1 MNKQA
6 INPTTIPYKS
16 QLFMNLEKAEV
27 DRIFKE
33 LQWSSKSY
41 RKNEVI
47 FRGDEYIEDLGII
60 LEGKVIIC
68 KETGAGN
75 KTMIALLDKGNF
87 IGEVMAVSRNRI
99 TNTVIAGENGTEI
112 LFIPIPEI
120 LNYKSLTDN
129 LILILAK
136 KAFYLNRRVY
146 YLQLKS
152 IRAKIS
158 LFLLEEAEKNNSM
171 TFSLSFNR
179 QKMAEFLN
187 VSRPSLSRELSRL
200 KAEGVI
206 DFYKESVK
214 IIEKEVL
221 ESYQE

>member
-1 MNKQA
+1 
-6 INPTTIPYKS
+6 
-16 QLFMNLEKAEV
+16 MNLEKAEV

-120 LNYKSLTDN
+120 LRYKSLTDN
-129 LILILAK
+129 LIMILAK

-152 IRAKIS
+152 IRSKIS
-158 LFLLEEAEKNNSM
+158 LFLLEEAEKNKSLAIKAQADTELAIARAEETKAKAIDLM
-171 TFSLSFNR
+171 TRLDMDER
-179 QKMAEFLN
+179 QA
-187 VSRPSLSRELSRL
+187 
-200 KAEGVI
+200 
-206 DFYKESVK
+206 
-214 IIEKEVL
+214 VL
-221 ESYQE
+221 EAISQLGMQPQQATVQPTQNEEMQYVN

>member
-1 MNKQA
+1 MH
-6 INPTTIPYKS
+6 IPYKS
-16 QLFMNLEKAEV
+16 QLFMGIEKAEI
-27 DRIFKE
+27 DMIFRDLHWTSREYK
-33 LQWSSKSY
+33 
-41 RKNEVI
+41 KNEII
-47 FRGDEYIEDLGII
+47 FRGDEYIQDLGII

-68 KETGAGN
+68 KETGSGS
-75 KTMIALLDKGNF
+75 KTMIALLDKDNF
-87 IGEVMAVSRNRI
+87 IGEVMAVSRNKI
-99 TNTVIAGENGTEI
+99 TNTVISGENGTEI
-112 LFIPIPEI
+112 LFIPVPEI
-120 LNYKSLTDN
+120 LRFKPLTDN
-129 LILILAK
+129 LLVILAR

-158 LFLLEEAEKNNSM
+158 LFLLEEAEKNGSL

-187 VSRPSLSRELSRL
+187 VSRPSLSREMSRL

-214 IIEKEVL
+214 ILDRHLL
-221 ESYQE
+221 ESFQE